1 MTSIQIILYCHNKN
15 KKNKSFIAPIT
26 ILKQFE
32 QEKISYTIEKDIITI
47 MNKKFRIER
56 GQEML
61 INIIFFTL
69 LLPFEAITLKWIIK
83 TLIQE
88 FKNME
93 D

>member
-26 ILKQFE
+26 VLKQFE

-56 GQEML
+56 G
-61 INIIFFTL
+61 
-69 LLPFEAITLKWIIK
+69 
-83 TLIQE
+83 
-88 FKNME
+88 
-93 D
+93 